1 MKRLILFM
9 VAGVILSACAQSGGA
24 DLSWTFQWG
33 NQCYGLLFEDDGLTP
48 DIKAAI
54 RDDVQGVLSYNP
66 MTNATF
72 NVLSPKDS
80 QYGAY
85 DGRMTLSN
93 AMLPSGFPLSLYK
106 TVGGINYFDVDIN
119 DGSNYMAKVAL
130 TNQQNM
136 AISGLSNFLFSAQN
150 MTTGNTT
157 VSEFQ
162 QKWWHPLKESVYV
175 PREPDTDSVMR
186 YIAMFGGLYYAYPSI
201 LSFET
206 VSDSGKSWFGCKI
219 WTWKKTGAPDALEM
233 DIVYGGGEWRF
244 VPFVDD

>member
-1 MKRLILFM
+1 MKRLILSM
-9 VAGVILSACAQSGGA
+9 VAGAIGNAYAQSGSP

-54 RDDVQGVLSYNP
+54 RDDVQGGLSYNP
-66 MTNATF
+66 VTNATF
-72 NVLSPKDS
+72 KVLSPGDS

-106 TVGGINYFDVDIN
+106 AVGGMNYFAVAIVA
-119 DGSNYMAKVAL
+119 GSNYVAKIAL
-130 TNQQNM
+130 TNQQNV
-136 AISGLSNFLFSAQN
+136 AISGLSNFLFSVQN

-157 VSEFQ
+157 VAEFQ

-175 PREPDTDSVMR
+175 PREPDPDSVLG

-206 VSDSGKSWFGCKI
+206 VSDSGKSWFGSKI
-219 WTWKKTGAPDALEM
+219 WTWRKNGARDALEM
-233 DIVYGGGEWRF
+233 DVVYGGGEWRF